1 MDVLEKSSCFREGF
15 LLRLDPKTREAVRLF
30 GRLLDDL
37 ALERHLTEKGARVD
51 ALIELEGYAAELLV
65 MVEGLALLRQE
76 MARVPVDPTEPD
88 LVALTAKVGEDL
100 QESALELQKG
110 VEQSL
115 AGHLGV
121 KLKMSRR
128 RAKRQHLKAVPEA
141 PKGGEG

>member
-1 MDVLEKSSCFREGF
+1 M
-15 LLRLDPKTREAVRLF
+15 DPKTREAVRLF

-128 RAKRQHLKAVPEA
+128 RAKRQHLKAVPEV
-141 PKGGEG
+141 PKDGEG